1 MPSIA
6 HLITQTPQSNGGA
19 VLRTRSDASSGS
31 MIFVWITISI
41 LVGPPVLLTI
51 AILIMVLVGKCGR
64 RMCRGCSD
72 EGKAWYVV
80 SDDDT
85 SFPVPIEGRR

>member
-1 MPSIA
+1 
-6 HLITQTPQSNGGA
+6 
-19 VLRTRSDASSGS
+19 
-31 MIFVWITISI
+31 MIFVWITITI

-64 RMCRGCSD
+64 CMCWGICSD

-85 SFPVPIEGRR
+85 SFPVPIEERR